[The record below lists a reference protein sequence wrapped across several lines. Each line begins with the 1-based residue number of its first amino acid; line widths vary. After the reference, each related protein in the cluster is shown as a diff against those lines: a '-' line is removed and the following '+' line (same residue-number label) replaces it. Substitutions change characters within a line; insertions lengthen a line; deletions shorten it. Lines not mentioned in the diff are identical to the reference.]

1 MSDQAAELRR
11 LVFGAARSPDASRA
25 GPRMLVVSG
34 GKPGVGATTVAVNLA
49 ATLAGEALRV
59 VLIDA
64 DQQQANV
71 AARCDLTASLNIG
84 DVFEGR
90 KNIHEALQR
99 GPAGMQILAGKA
111 SPETRGAVSPRALQR
126 LQRQLR
132 SLERHADWIIVD
144 AGHQPTELMFDLW
157 SLAERVLLVSSPD
170 AAAVMDTYALVKTLL
185 TRQSLA
191 QPLALVI
198 NQVAEAAGAADVF
211 RRIDQSCRRFLG
223 MSLELAGFAPF
234 EPALANS
241 VTGEA
246 TSQDAA
252 SAALFADAISRL
264 ARQLAAA
271 PRKLAGPQRM
281 AA

>member
-1 MSDQAAELRR
+1 
-11 LVFGAARSPDASRA
+11 
-25 GPRMLVVSG
+25 MLVVSG
-34 GKPGVGATTVAVNLA
+34 GKPGVGATTVALNLA
-49 ATLAGEALRV
+49 ATLAGDALRV

-64 DQQQANV
+64 DLQQANV
-71 AARCDLTASLNIG
+71 AVRCDLTASLNIG

-111 SPETRGAVSPRALQR
+111 SPEMRGTVSPRALQR

-132 SLERHADWIIVD
+132 SLERHTDWIIVD

-198 NQVAEAAGAADVF
+198 NQVAGAAAAADVF

-223 MSLELAGFAPF
+223 MSLELAGYAPF
-234 EPALANS
+234 EPATAGS
-241 VTGEA
+241 VAGEA
-246 TSQDAA
+246 TPALAA
-252 SAALFADAISRL
+252 SPGSFADAINRL
-264 ARQLAAA
+264 AHQLAIA
-271 PRKLAGPQRM
+271 PREQAAPQRM